1 MDYKYF
7 EDFVSDAEAKG
18 SLGIDPGTI
27 DAFDDLTALASEP
40 GEAHAIYLLGRFYE
54 LGIGIEPDAQEGL
67 NRIIEAAEEGDAEA
81 QYELGRRY
89 LEGDGVTED
98 QVESVKWYS
107 EAAEQGHVWA
117 QVMLGVCY
125 EEGAGVEADMA
136 EAIKWYRLAA
146 GEENWL
152 AQQYIGDCYEYGKGV
167 AADLDEAESWYR
179 KAVENGGD
187 QETKDILAA
196 FLRKKEGMILDE
208 LNSLI
213 GLETVKKDVLRL
225 FKFLRTQRKRREA
238 GLKVPSMTYH
248 SVFTGNP
255 GTGKTTV
262 ARILAKIFAATGVV
276 QSDKF
281 IEAGRSDLVGGYLGQ
296 TALKCNELVDSA
308 LDGVLFID
316 EAYSLVTSSDATQ
329 DPYGR
334 EAIDTLLMRMENE
347 RNRLVVIIAGYTKE
361 MEDLINSNPG
371 LKSRFTRY
379 FHFPDYTAEELVS
392 IFEKMVA
399 DEEYTL
405 SPSARKKASRVFGQI
420 MDVKPKNFGNARDVR
435 KFCEEVFRRQAERI
449 DDATTE
455 MTAAQLQQLRAVDI
469 PDTFAVIK

>member
-18 SLGIDPGTI
+18 SLDIDPGTI

-54 LGIGIEPDAQEGL
+54 LGIGIEQDAQEGL
-67 NRIIEAAEEGDAEA
+67 NRIIEAAEAGDAEA
-81 QYELGRRY
+81 QWELGRRY
-89 LEGDGVTED
+89 GEGDGVTKDPIEA
-98 QVESVKWYS
+98 VKWYS

-117 QVMLGVCY
+117 QVVLGAFY
-125 EEGAGVEADMA
+125 EEGDGVEADMA

-152 AQQYIGDCYEYGKGV
+152 AQRFLGACYEYGKGV

-208 LNSLI
+208 LDSLI

-225 FKFLRTQRKRREA
+225 FKFLRTQCKRREA

-248 SVFTGNP
+248 SVL
-255 GTGKTTV
+255 
-262 ARILAKIFAATGVV
+262 ALILAKIFAATGGV
-276 QSDKF
+276 QSDKL

-308 LDGVLFID
+308 LDGVSFID
-316 EAYSLVTSSDATQ
+316 EAYSLVTSPDATQ

-405 SPSARKKASRVFGQI
+405 STSARKKASRVFGHV

-455 MTAAQLQQLRAVDI
+455 MTVAQLQQLRAVDI
-469 PDTFAVIK
+469 PDTLAVI